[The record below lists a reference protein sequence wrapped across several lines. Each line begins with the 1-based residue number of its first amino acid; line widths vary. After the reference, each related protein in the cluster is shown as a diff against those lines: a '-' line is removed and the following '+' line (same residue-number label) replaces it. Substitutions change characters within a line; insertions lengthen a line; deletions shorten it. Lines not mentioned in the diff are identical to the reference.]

1 MRVMQSLK
9 IMIKAVSVLL
19 RGVGQVVFQNN
30 PISGLVIL
38 TGLFFASLAAGT
50 AALVGVIVST
60 LTAVLLKVDKDLI
73 GAGLLGFNGVLV
85 GIAISLYSSHN
96 VTLGDLPVWKI
107 WSLVVMGSAFST
119 VVMMALSRFL
129 SPWNMPALTMPFVL
143 CAWIFVGSV
152 EHTVK
157 LETPGALE
165 SYAYQLFQPEIGH
178 RIEEYRQYTL
188 ETWYMGIGKGFS
200 EIFLQD
206 SAIAGYLILLG
217 ILINSRISAI
227 MGLLAALLSIT
238 AAMLFGVTEESIRLG
253 LHSYNPILTALAVV
267 LFVRFTISSGFY
279 ALFGVVVTVWVS
291 LAVGLALY
299 HLEFPVY
306 TFPFVIVTWALLLGA
321 MSVGRLRYILPAE
334 ALTPEAN
341 LARFAAQEIEGAPEK
356 RRDSPHQLDP
366 EKPMEDQRE

>member
-1 MRVMQSLK
+1 MQSLK